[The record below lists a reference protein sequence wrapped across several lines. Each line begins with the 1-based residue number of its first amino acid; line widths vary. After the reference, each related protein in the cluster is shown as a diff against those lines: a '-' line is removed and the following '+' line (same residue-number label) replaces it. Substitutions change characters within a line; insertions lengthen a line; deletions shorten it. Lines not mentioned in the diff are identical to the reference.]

1 MDKRLL
7 HHYMKGKTM
16 SIQMTDSLDGESFFS
31 SMIPRREQGLKA
43 NLIQAIVIGVFLTA
57 LSYVVAVQAGWV
69 ETLNYL
75 EVFAVFTSYACTF
88 LCVVERRINYPIGA
102 VSCFAYSFLFFSF
115 GLYASAVINVY
126 LTIALVYGWFRWK
139 SDSDT
144 RPVTHVSLKWIP
156 AYIAVTA
163 VFYYIAATIVNSL
176 GGSLAATD
184 TVVLVGSMLAQFLLD
199 NKKIENWIV
208 WMVVNVFAIYTYAT
222 AGLPLAAF
230 QYVFF
235 LLNAFYGLAMW
246 RNSMRGSA

>member
-1 MDKRLL
+1 
-7 HHYMKGKTM
+7 M
-16 SIQMTDSLDGESFFS
+16 SIQLTDSLNGESFFS
-31 SMIPRREQGLKA
+31 SIIPRRSQGVWV
-43 NLIQAIVIGVFLTA
+43 NVIQAAVIGVFLTA

-69 ETLNYL
+69 ESLNSL

-88 LCVVERRINYPIGA
+88 LCVMERRINYPIGA
-102 VSCFAYSFLFFSF
+102 ISCFSYTFLFISF
-115 GLYASAVINVY
+115 ELYASAIINAY

-144 RPVTHVSLKWIP
+144 RPVTHVSLKWVP
-156 AYIAVTA
+156 VYVAVTA
-163 VFYYIAATIVNSL
+163 VFYFVAATLVGAV

-199 NKKIENWIV
+199 NKKIENWVV

-235 LLNAFYGLAMW
+235 LLNAFLGLYVW
-246 RNSMRGSA
+246 HRSMKGSA